1 MKYFSF
7 LILLI
12 SNLTL
17 SAQEWNLSGAY
28 QYIYSPEWDKAI
40 QRYNFSRPFL
50 DEVQPLLVHGTF
62 LETSYFFKNEKRIQ
76 SGIKIDYGFTR
87 SSAENPELDI
97 AFHLHQIGLG
107 YAFRYSFQKKPKNI
121 VLEGDI
127 TIFSTIL
134 SKRINQEIEM
144 IDEEAKRALG
154 IGGSLGFKLLYLI
167 KTEHK
172 IKISPFAGISYSPYL
187 SSSESESILDPTI
200 SVNGTGDIHLLS
212 CQLGIRISFKNS
224 N

>member
-97 AFHLHQIGLG
+97 DDNNDDDLA
-107 YAFRYSFQKKPKNI
+107 A
-121 VLEGDI
+121 
-127 TIFSTIL
+127 
-134 SKRINQEIEM
+134 
-144 IDEEAKRALG
+144 
-154 IGGSLGFKLLYLI
+154 
-167 KTEHK
+167 
-172 IKISPFAGISYSPYL
+172 
-187 SSSESESILDPTI
+187 
-200 SVNGTGDIHLLS
+200 
-212 CQLGIRISFKNS
+212 
-224 N
+224 